1 MTPKIDFA
9 CPKDH
14 FMGLFGSHFLKL
26 LPGIWCSYLLNLE
39 LSVKLVLIDLRIIA
53 KNIKNTK
60 YMVQ

>member
-9 CPKDH
+9 CSKDH
-14 FMGLFGSHFLKL
+14 FMGLFGSRFLKL
-26 LPGIWCSYLLNLE
+26 LLRIWCSYLLNLE
-39 LSVKLVLIDLRIIA
+39 LSVKLVLIDLRISA